1 LGRKVHPIGFRLGYN
16 KDWFSVWYAEGK
28 QYTEFLHQD
37 LKIRQLIDKE
47 LADAEV
53 SRVKIERFP
62 KQINITL
69 YTARPGLVIGRK
81 GAEINRLRQE
91 LEELTGQ
98 RVSLKV
104 EEVKKPE
111 LDAVLVARSIARQ
124 IEKRVSHRRAMKQ
137 AVARAMKAGAKGIM
151 IQCKGRL
158 AGAEMARKEVIKEGR
173 IPRNTLKADID
184 YALAEALTILGKI
197 GVKVWIYKGDLLPK
211 KPEFEAFL
219 VTEEATASE

>member
-16 KDWFSVWYAEGK
+16 KEWFSVWYAEGK

-37 LKIRQLIDKE
+37 LQIRQLIDKE

-62 KQINITL
+62 KQINITIH
-69 YTARPGLVIGRK
+69 TARPGLVIGRK
-81 GAEINRLRQE
+81 GAEINRLRQK

-111 LDAVLVARSIARQ
+111 LDAVLVAKSIARQ
-124 IEKRVSHRRAMKQ
+124 IEKRVSYRRAMKQ

-173 IPRNTLKADID
+173 VPRNTLKADID

>member
-1 LGRKVHPIGFRLGYN
+1 MGRKVHPIGFRLGYN

-184 YALAEALTILGKI
+184 YALAEAHTILGKI

>member
-1 LGRKVHPIGFRLGYN
+1 MGRKVHPIGFRLGYN
-16 KDWFSVWYAEGK
+16 KEWFSVWYAEGK

-37 LKIRQLIDKE
+37 LQIRQLIDKE

-62 KQINITL
+62 KQINITIH
-69 YTARPGLVIGRK
+69 TARPGLVIGRK
-81 GAEINRLRQE
+81 GAEINRLRQK

-111 LDAVLVARSIARQ
+111 LDAVLVAKSIARQ
-124 IEKRVSHRRAMKQ
+124 IEKRVSYRRAMKQ

-173 IPRNTLKADID
+173 VPRNTLKADID

>member
-1 LGRKVHPIGFRLGYN
+1 MGRKVHPIGFRLGYN
-16 KDWFSVWYAEGK
+16 KEWFSVWYAEGK

-37 LKIRQLIDKE
+37 IKIRQLIEKE
-47 LADAEV
+47 LADADV
-53 SRVKIERFP
+53 SRIKIERFP
-62 KQINITL
+62 KQINITIH
-69 YTARPGLVIGRK
+69 TARPGLVIGRK

-91 LEELTGQ
+91 LENLTGQ

-104 EEVKKPE
+104 EEIKKPE
-111 LDAVLVARSIARQ
+111 LDAVLVARSIAKQ
-124 IEKRVSHRRAMKQ
+124 IEKRVSYRRAMKQ

>member
-16 KDWFSVWYAEGK
+16 KEWFSVWYAEGK

-53 SRVKIERFP
+53 SRIKIERFP
-62 KQINITL
+62 KQINITIH
-69 YTARPGLVIGRK
+69 TARPGLVIGRK

-124 IEKRVSHRRAMKQ
+124 IEKRVSYRRAMKQ

-173 IPRNTLKADID
+173 IPRNTLRADID

>member
-1 LGRKVHPIGFRLGYN
+1 MGRKVHPIGFRLGYN
-16 KDWFSVWYAEGK
+16 KEWFSVWYAEGK

-37 LKIRQLIDKE
+37 LQIRQLIDKE

-62 KQINITL
+62 KQINITIH
-69 YTARPGLVIGRK
+69 TARPGLVIGRK
-81 GAEINRLRQE
+81 GAEINRLRQK

-111 LDAVLVARSIARQ
+111 LDAVLVAKSIARQ
-124 IEKRVSHRRAMKQ
+124 IEKRVSYRRAMKQ

-158 AGAEMARKEVIKEGR
+158 AGAEMARKEGIKEGR
-173 IPRNTLKADID
+173 VPRNTLKADID

>member
-1 LGRKVHPIGFRLGYN
+1 MGRKVHPIGFRLGYN
-16 KDWFSVWYAEGK
+16 KEWFSVWYAEGK

-37 LKIRQLIDKE
+37 LQIRQLIDKE

-62 KQINITL
+62 KQINITIH
-69 YTARPGLVIGRK
+69 TARPGLVIGRK

-91 LEELTGQ
+91 LENLTGQ

-104 EEVKKPE
+104 EEIKKPE
-111 LDAVLVARSIARQ
+111 LDAVLVAKSIARQ
-124 IEKRVSHRRAMKQ
+124 IEKRVSYRRAMKQ

-173 IPRNTLKADID
+173 VPRNTLKADID

>member
-16 KDWFSVWYAEGK
+16 KEWFSVWYAEGK
-28 QYTEFLHQD
+28 QYAEFLHQD

-53 SRVKIERFP
+53 SRIKIERFP
-62 KQINITL
+62 KQINITIH
-69 YTARPGLVIGRK
+69 TARPGLVIGRK

-124 IEKRVSHRRAMKQ
+124 IEKRVSYRRAMKQ

-173 IPRNTLKADID
+173 IPRNTLRADID

>member
-1 LGRKVHPIGFRLGYN
+1 MGRKVHPIGFRLGYN
-16 KDWFSVWYAEGK
+16 KEWFSVWYAEGK

-53 SRVKIERFP
+53 SRIKIERFP
-62 KQINITL
+62 KQINITIH
-69 YTARPGLVIGRK
+69 TARPGLVIGRK

-124 IEKRVSHRRAMKQ
+124 IEKRVSYRRAMKQ

-173 IPRNTLKADID
+173 IPRNTLRADID

>member
-1 LGRKVHPIGFRLGYN
+1 
-16 KDWFSVWYAEGK
+16 
-28 QYTEFLHQD
+28 
-37 LKIRQLIDKE
+37 
-47 LADAEV
+47 
-53 SRVKIERFP
+53 
-62 KQINITL
+62 
-69 YTARPGLVIGRK
+69 
-81 GAEINRLRQE
+81 
-91 LEELTGQ
+91 
-98 RVSLKV
+98 LKV

-124 IEKRVSHRRAMKQ
+124 IEKRVSYRRAMKQ

-173 IPRNTLKADID
+173 IPRNTLRADID

>member
-1 LGRKVHPIGFRLGYN
+1 MGRKVHPIGFRLGYN